1 LTLQNFT
8 LTDSQVQILKNSKIS
23 FLIPCYGGAV
33 FENFFVS
40 FMRNVINLCGNKLQF
55 TVETMAN
62 ESLVTRAR
70 NNLIAK
76 GMATD
81 STHLMFVDAD
91 IGFDF
96 TDVVKMLIADKDVIG
111 GLYPKKTYPIKYVVN
126 CLEGQEQQ
134 QSGVQEVENIGTGF
148 LMMKRS
154 VIQTMFNAHPELKYK
169 NQLNLEPQ
177 YEPFMY
183 TLFDTSLT
191 EDGQYLSEDWTFCR
205 RWRKLGGKIHAHNDV
220 KLAHAGYH
228 QFS

>member
-1 LTLQNFT
+1 MTLQNFT
-8 LTDSQVQILKNSKIS
+8 LTESQVQILKTSKVS

-40 FMRNVINLCGNKLQF
+40 FMRNVINLCGNKLKF

-76 GMATD
+76 GMETD
-81 STHLMFVDAD
+81 STHLMFIDAD

-96 TDVVKMLIADKDVIG
+96 TDVIKLLIADKDVIG

-126 CLEGQEQQ
+126 TLEGQPQQ
-134 QSGVQEVENIGTGF
+134 ETGVQEVENIGTGF

-154 VIQTMFNAHPELKYK
+154 AIQTMFDAYP
-169 NQLNLEPQ
+169 
-177 YEPFMY
+177 
-183 TLFDTSLT
+183 
-191 EDGQYLSEDWTFCR
+191 
-205 RWRKLGGKIHAHNDV
+205 KI
-220 KLAHAGYH
+220 
-228 QFS
+228 QI